1 MRALGRSLFQGR
13 SKVLA
18 APNVK
23 RLAKLSC
30 LDLRKQIQDSA
41 RRHIRMRAVW
51 TTYVQEVCKRVK
63 NEAAEKDGESVDRF
77 SPTDISLIFAA
88 FAKSGKRDSSF
99 ISLLLEAMR
108 DNVDKYDIR
117 DFAVLYNGLAKV
129 GMQADEMINGFN
141 SNIESRITAKTSEKD
156 LALLLNALLE
166 LRVRD
171 ANSIFVKASLAIS
184 SKIKYIANC
193 HTLTLL
199 LHSYSRLKGFAT
211 ASDSP
216 APPPVEEVGPHRSA
230 ADDSTYQDDKA
241 VGGSDT
247 VSQGHDTANE
257 PEKEQSPE
265 ATLITET
272 TLSLL
277 GRCADLMIQMR
288 PTDIMYYYKSALNLI
303 YSNSDGVTRQLY
315 ASMANMNKA
324 HIRIREHVLEFE
336 ARELVSL
343 LQALQNAQR
352 LAGLESPLDG
362 DGAVWVVNNEIRNQA
377 PMLQEEIT
385 DELTYRTRVMSF
397 AECLGFLKL
406 MDPGDHRGV
415 LVCRRLTYKVNKMNE
430 LNSWERYSKTDL
442 WDLIH
447 ILGRRSDVA
456 TSTEAQELM
465 VAITKNITGTLK
477 LREVDAMCR
486 LAARLGAKSNSL
498 LKKVNS
504 VTCRADCL
512 QPTQAASLAYHLT
525 GLGYIEHIQ
534 PILAACLQVDNA
546 KDALHVLTAL
556 AILKVNRLAQISAE
570 LVDTMT
576 RQIEVGKAELPTDE
590 LTTNKIALLRAAG
603 IAELHG
609 ESTKYRLY
617 PRLFSPVDHVAL
629 RNVRFTS
636 NKLKVDIQ
644 LMTLEQCTEDI
655 ANSLAEFL
663 AKFDEK
669 TRLHRNYDAG
679 DMIVPIVIE
688 LPGSTKV
695 AVQVLMNDFYSGRR
709 QMLRNDV
716 FAQMRLMEDRGIRT
730 VGCRADHYLQGDRTQ
745 FIANLLERCHNVA
758 NSETKTAKGEL
769 QEPQAR
775 FAKAHAVDI
784 SPQQPKLDSFSRFRR
799 LVAG

>member
-1 MRALGRSLFQGR
+1 
-13 SKVLA
+13 
-18 APNVK
+18 
-23 RLAKLSC
+23 
-30 LDLRKQIQDSA
+30 
-41 RRHIRMRAVW
+41 MRAVW

-63 NEAAEKDGESVDRF
+63 NQATDKDGESSDRF

-88 FAKSGKRDSSF
+88 FAKSGRRDSSF
-99 ISLLLEAMR
+99 INLLLEAMR

-141 SNIESRITAKTSEKD
+141 TNIESRITAKTSEKD
-156 LALLLNALLE
+156 IALLLNALLE

-171 ANSIFVKASLAIS
+171 ANAIFVKASLAIS

-199 LHSYSRLKGFAT
+199 LHSYARFRGFA
-211 ASDSP
+211 AESDP
-216 APPPVEEVGPHRSA
+216 PGHPPVEGLGPHRA
-230 ADDSTYQDDKA
+230 ASSEGTHQDD
-241 VGGSDT
+241 GGMNSHKTPPSEGDI
-247 VSQGHDTANE
+247 ANE
-257 PEKEQSPE
+257 RENEQSPE

-288 PTDIMYYYKSALNLI
+288 PTDIMYYYKSAVHLI
-303 YSNSDGVTRQLY
+303 YANSNGVTRQLY

-324 HIRIREHVLEFE
+324 HIRIREHILEFE

-343 LQALQNAQR
+343 LQALKDAQSFVE
-352 LAGLESPLDG
+352 LESPLDD

-377 PMLQEEIT
+377 PILQEEIT
-385 DELTYRTRVMSF
+385 NELTYRTRVMSF

-406 MDPGDHRGV
+406 MSSEDHRAL
-415 LVCRRLTYKVNKMNE
+415 LVCRRLIYKVNKMNE

-447 ILGRRSDVA
+447 ILGKICDVS

-525 GLGYIEHIQ
+525 GLGYIDHIQ
-534 PILAACLQVDNA
+534 PILDACLQVDNA

-556 AILKVNRLAQISAE
+556 AILKVNRLTHIPVE

-576 RQIEVGKAELPTDE
+576 KQVEVGMAELPTDE
-590 LTTNKIALLRAAG
+590 STANKIAILRAAG
-603 IAELHG
+603 IAELRG
-609 ESTKYRLY
+609 ESGKYTLY
-617 PRLFSPVDHVAL
+617 PRLYSPVDHLVL
-629 RNVRFTS
+629 RNVRFAS

-644 LMTLEQCTEDI
+644 LMSLAQCTEDI
-655 ANSLAEFL
+655 ANSLEAFL
-663 AKFDEK
+663 SKFDDK
-669 TRLHRNYDAG
+669 TRMYRNYDAG
-679 DMIVPIVIE
+679 DMILPIVIE

-695 AVQVLMNDFYSGRR
+695 AVHVLMNDFYSGRR

-716 FAQMRLMEDRGIRT
+716 FAQIRLMDDRGIRT

-745 FIANLLERCHNVA
+745 FIANLVERCHNVA
-758 NSETKTAKGEL
+758 NSEANTTKDEL
-769 QEPQAR
+769 QAPQVR
-775 FAKAHAVDI
+775 LAKEHVVDK